1 MVDISKITDYLY
13 VGSVVRK
20 EHAEEILALK
30 FDLMISMIAQIRM
43 DPVYTAH
50 PFNSLW
56 IRTYDTFFTPIALK
70 KLLQGVN
77 AALPVIQSGG
87 KVLVFCREGK
97 RRSII
102 MSSAILIAMG
112 YSAKNA
118 ADILMK
124 NREAADPRKWYVRW
138 QIHGFER
145 YWKRTHPES
154 L

>member
-1 MVDISKITDYLY
+1 MLDISRITDFLY
-13 VGSVVRK
+13 VGSLLGRQ
-20 EHAEEILALK
+20 HADELRPYN
-30 FDLMISMIAQIRM
+30 FDLIISMIVQIKI
-43 DPVYTAH
+43 DDVYTLP
-50 PFNSLW
+50 PFKSLW
-56 IRTYDTFFTPIALK
+56 IRTYDTFFTPIQTK
-70 KLLQGVN
+70 KLLIGVN

-87 KVLVFCREGK
+87 RVLVFCREGK

-102 MSSAILIAMG
+102 MASAILIAMG

-118 ADILMK
+118 AAVLMK

-145 YWKRTHPES
+145 HWKRTHPAP